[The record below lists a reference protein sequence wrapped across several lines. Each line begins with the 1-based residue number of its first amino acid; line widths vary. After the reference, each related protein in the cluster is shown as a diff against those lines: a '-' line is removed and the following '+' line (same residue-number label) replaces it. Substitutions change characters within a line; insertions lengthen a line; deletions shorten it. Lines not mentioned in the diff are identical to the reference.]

1 MRMKKPICFLVSL
14 CCCVILFSATIF
26 ADNFGLEDDFGDY
39 DPEQTTEPTTE
50 ETTADTTEESS
61 EETTAVTTAVTTE
74 VTTEETTDEVTD
86 EGTTEPETTEPEE
99 SVTDAETTEPAETET
114 ETQTT
119 EQTSERVTVP
129 ALTTEA
135 ETQGEQPSG
144 GLSWQL
150 ILAGIAVVG
159 VGCVVVVVLLTVKYF
174 RALKQN

>member
-1 MRMKKPICFLVSL
+1 MKKTIWILLVVALCCFSTVLVSANKGEL
-14 CCCVILFSATIF
+14 DIF
-26 ADNFGLEDDFGDY
+26 EDTTAADTTE
-39 DPEQTTEPTTE
+39 PETSVTEEQTTAETPEESSEVTTEQTTEATTE
-50 ETTADTTEESS
+50 D
-61 EETTAVTTAVTTE
+61 
-74 VTTEETTDEVTD
+74 TTDEVTD

-135 ETQGEQPSG
+135 ETQGEQSSG
-144 GLSWQL
+144 GLPWQL
-150 ILAGIAVVG
+150 ILVGIAVVG

>member
-1 MRMKKPICFLVSL
+1 MKLLRYFAVLCVLICVFTMSVYADDWYWGDPDDLTPETSQ
-14 CCCVILFSATIF
+14 AT
-26 ADNFGLEDDFGDY
+26 E
-39 DPEQTTEPTTE
+39 TTTE
-50 ETTADTTEESS
+50 ETTAETSEESS
-61 EETTAVTTAVTTE
+61 EVTTE
-74 VTTEETTDEVTD
+74 QTTEATTEETTDEVTD

-99 SVTDAETTEPAETET
+99 SVTDAETTEPAETEA